1 MDVYDAIAEMR
12 KRSKEGKSFSFSFMT
27 FSTMRGTSHGI
38 SEVRKARLAP
48 QDPDN
53 KHVYKDYM
61 LQFIDLDTNETKQC
75 YQPLLMEFEGE
86 KLELN

>member
-1 MDVYDAIAEMR
+1 MDVYEAIAEMR
-12 KRSKEGKSFSFSFMT
+12 RMTKAGKSFSFSFMT
-27 FSTMRGTSHGI
+27 FSHTRQKSHGV

-53 KHVYKDYM
+53 KHVYKDFM
-61 LQFIDLDTNETKQC
+61 LQFLDLDTNETKQC
-75 YQPLLMEFEGE
+75 YQPLLMEFEGQ